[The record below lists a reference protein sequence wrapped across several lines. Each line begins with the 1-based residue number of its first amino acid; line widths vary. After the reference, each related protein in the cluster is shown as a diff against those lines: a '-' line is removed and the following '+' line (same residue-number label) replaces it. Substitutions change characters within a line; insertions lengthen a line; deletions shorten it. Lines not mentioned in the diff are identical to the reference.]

1 MALAGLARAGLA
13 SFCLPFDVSSIYS
26 AGEKRTLLGCNLP
39 PQISQEVFPEVTS
52 QVEAPSLA
60 S

>member
-1 MALAGLARAGLA
+1 MALAGLATAGLA

-26 AGEKRTLLGCNLP
+26 AREKRTLLGCNLP
-39 PQISQEVFPEVTS
+39 PEITQEMCP